1 MILDAL
7 LKGQKSSGGADRGAQ
22 RSRET
27 PDMSMLPDPEAQAK
41 IKKYQDFQD
50 KKLLP

>member
-1 MILDAL
+1 MLLDAL
-7 LKGQKSSGGADRGAQ
+7 LKSGSQSGSGL
-22 RSRET
+22 ENLG
-27 PDMSMLPDPEAQAK
+27 MLPDPEAQAK